1 MQGSTL
7 EGKHEVD
14 RLAAMEASLVELG
27 ERVARLEARVGQL
40 SEQAAIDQKQLKRL
54 VDMKTARTG
63 EMSSRIA
70 QRIAKIEAAVELLA
84 REESREPSE
93 EMSD

>member
-27 ERVARLEARVGQL
+27 ERVARLETRVGQL
-40 SEQAAIDQKQLKRL
+40 SEQAAIDQKQLKRV

-70 QRIAKIEAAVELLA
+70 QRIAKIEAAVEVLA